1 MSPLEAKKR
10 SERRPEDR
18 RVEILDA
25 AVKVFVD
32 KGFTETTVADIATAA
47 GVAKGTFYLYFESK
61 EHLLGAL
68 KERLVDEMT
77 ARVIAY
83 HGRLGQD
90 DWWGLIDGM
99 LEELID
105 YTFDQRDLVF
115 IFVRE
120 PFGAKTLEIFQTSE
134 KRMNEMFAD
143 GIRRGVEAGV
153 FDVDDPEATAVLL
166 HHALDGALLEA
177 LVYSPELDKER
188 IKASSKQLVRKVL
201 APPHWI
207 QG

>member
-1 MSPLEAKKR
+1 MRAPEAKKR

-32 KGFTETTVADIATAA
+32 KGFVGATVADIAAAA

-77 ARVIAY
+77 SRVIAFY
-83 HGRLGQD
+83 SRVGQD

-120 PFGAKTLEIFQTSE
+120 PFGSMTSEIFQTSE

-153 FDVDDPEATAVLL
+153 FEVEDPEMTAVLL

-177 LVYSPELDKER
+177 LVYNPELSKDR
-188 IKASSKQLVRKVL
+188 IKASSKRLVRKVL
-201 APPHWI
+201 AP
-207 QG
+207 GRG

>member
-18 RVEILDA
+18 RLEILDA
-25 AVKVFVD
+25 AVKVFVEQ
-32 KGFTETTVADIATAA
+32 GFNDATVADITAAA

-68 KERLVDEMT
+68 KERLVDEMMG
-77 ARVIAY
+77 RIVEFY
-83 HGRLGQD
+83 SRLGKD

-99 LEELID
+99 LDELID

-120 PFGAKTLEIFQTSE
+120 PFGSRSLDIFEDSE
-134 KRMNEMFAD
+134 KRMTELFAE
-143 GIRRGVEAGV
+143 GIKQGIDAGV
-153 FDVDDPEATAVLL
+153 FECSDPEATAIML
-166 HHALDGALLEA
+166 HHAIDGALLEA
-177 LVYSPELDKER
+177 LVYKPELGKDR

-201 APPHWI
+201 APA
-207 QG
+207 

>member
-1 MSPLEAKKR
+1 MSVAQPKKR

-18 RVEILDA
+18 RQEILDA

-32 KGFTETTVADIATAA
+32 RGFADVTVADITAAA

-68 KERLVDEMT
+68 KEHLVDEMT
-77 ARVIAY
+77 TRVAAY
-83 HGRLGQD
+83 HERIGKD

-105 YTFDQRDLVF
+105 FAFDQRDLVL

-120 PFGAKTLEIFQTSE
+120 PFGANAMEIFETSE
-134 KRMNEMFAD
+134 KRMTDMFAE
-143 GIRRGVEAGV
+143 GIKAGRAAGV
-153 FDVDDPEATAVLL
+153 FEVDDAETTALML
-166 HHALDGALLEA
+166 HHAIDGALLEA
-177 LVYSPELDKER
+177 LVFRPQLGQER
-188 IKASSKQLVRKVL
+188 VKASSKELVRKAL
-201 APPHWI
+201 APRS
-207 QG
+207 

>member
-10 SERRPEDR
+10 SERRPDDR
-18 RVEILDA
+18 RAEILDA

-32 KGFTETTVADIATAA
+32 RGFTEATVADITAAA

-61 EHLLGAL
+61 EHLMGAL
-68 KERLVDEMT
+68 KQNLVEEMT
-77 ARVIAY
+77 QKVAEYYARI
-83 HGRLGQD
+83 GQG

-99 LEELID
+99 LDEMID
-105 YTFDQRDLVF
+105 YAFDHQDLVF
-115 IFVRE
+115 IFLRE
-120 PFGAKTLEIFQTSE
+120 PFATRMEIFRESE
-134 KRMNEMFAD
+134 IRMNAMFAD
-143 GIRRGVEAGV
+143 GMRAGIEAGV

-177 LVYSPELDKER
+177 LVYSPELDKDR